1 MSDTE
6 INSTNVL
13 DCIKNI
19 IDPEIGRS
27 LDDLKMLAG
36 AVIKDDG
43 SIDVTIDLPTP
54 AYPERNRLT
63 EAVNAAI
70 KADYPQA
77 GNVDVTFVAT
87 VRGKEAGGTIGLK
100 VKNIIAVGRGKGG
113 VGKSTVAASLA
124 FGLKECGAEV
134 GLMDADVYGP
144 SIPHMLGVDQCRPA
158 TKELQTESGQTIT
171 RIEPVIAEG
180 VKVISMGFFVE
191 PEKAVVWRGPML
203 HKAITQF
210 LQDTEWGELDYLV
223 IDMPP
228 GTGDVSLTLSQSV
241 GLAGAVVVCTPQQV
255 ALLDAVKAINMF
267 QQVNIPVLGIVE
279 NMSGEIFGRGG
290 AKQKAEELGVPFLG
304 EIPIEAD
311 IRIKGDAGK
320 ISALFSEESPARPA
334 LMNMCEKTAI
344 QIAREILETPSMPSL
359 EIL

>member
-1 MSDTE
+1 MSDTQ
-6 INSTNVL
+6 ITSTNVL
-13 DCIKNI
+13 DCIKDLL
-19 IDPEIGRS
+19 DPEIGRS
-27 LDDLKMLAG
+27 LDDLKMLSE
-36 AVIKDDG
+36 AVVKDDG
-43 SIDVTIDLPTP
+43 SIEVTIDLPTP
-54 AYPERNRLT
+54 AYPDRNRLA
-63 EAVNAAI
+63 EAVSTAI

-77 GNVDVTFVAT
+77 RDVVVTFTAT
-87 VRGKEAGGTIGLK
+87 VRGKETGGTIGLK
-100 VKNIIAVGRGKGG
+100 VKNIIAVGSGKGG
-113 VGKSTVAASLA
+113 VGKSTVAAALA
-124 FGLKECGAEV
+124 FGLKECGAVV

-144 SIPHMLGVDQCRPA
+144 SIPHMLGVDQGRPA
-158 TKELQTESGQTIT
+158 TKELQTETGQTIT

-210 LQDTEWGELDYLV
+210 LQDTDWGELDYLV

-228 GTGDVSLTLSQSV
+228 GTGDISLTLSQSV

-267 QQVNIPVLGIVE
+267 RQVNIPVLGMVE

-290 AKQKAEELGVPFLG
+290 AKQKADELGVPFLG

-320 ISALFSEESPARPA
+320 ISELFSEKSPARQT
-334 LMNMCEKTAI
+334 LMNICEQTAI

-359 EIL
+359 KIL